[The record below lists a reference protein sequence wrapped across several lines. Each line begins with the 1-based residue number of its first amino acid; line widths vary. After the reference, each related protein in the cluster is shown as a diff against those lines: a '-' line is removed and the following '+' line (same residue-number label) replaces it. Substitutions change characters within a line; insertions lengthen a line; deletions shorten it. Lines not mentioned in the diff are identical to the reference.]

1 MAGTSSNRAEEFAR
15 VNRSESNNYESGR
28 SDSASKYQGGFKPKR
43 NAKDPAAT
51 SAGTTKPN
59 GR

>member
-1 MAGTSSNRAEEFAR
+1 MAGTSSNRSEEFAR

-28 SDSASKYQGGFKPKR
+28 SDSRSPMKPGFKPSR
-43 NAKDPAAT
+43 SAKDPAAT
-51 SAGTTKPN
+51 SAGTAKPN